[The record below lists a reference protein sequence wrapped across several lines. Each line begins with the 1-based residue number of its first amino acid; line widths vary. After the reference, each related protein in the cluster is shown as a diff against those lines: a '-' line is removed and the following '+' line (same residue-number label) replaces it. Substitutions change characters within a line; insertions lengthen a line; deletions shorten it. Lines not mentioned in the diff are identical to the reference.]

1 MKEKRKL
8 IQGGFTLIELLLV
21 VSIILILMGFLVP
34 KFSGYESKVKTTKAI
49 NTAKQIQTAAMASY
63 GENDGVFIDQDVKDC
78 IDQLT
83 SAQTVEISEVGD
95 DGKNISVSYESDD
108 KNYVVDIDA
117 GKNEY
122 TVDEIGEND
131 LVKRIFPK

>member
-1 MKEKRKL
+1 MKEKRKS
-8 IQGGFTLIELLLV
+8 IYGGFTLIELLLV

-95 DGKNISVSYESDD
+95 DGKNISISYESDD
-108 KNYVVDIDA
+108 KNYLVDIDA

-122 TVDEIGEND
+122 TVDEIVENNS
-131 LVKRIFPK
+131 VKRIFPK